1 MRLARSLRDSA
12 GLSLATNADRSKEPD
27 RRLRL
32 GLRDLD
38 DRECGGEF
46 TGAAG
51 AASFITRMPLLHVGR
66 MRGTVLSC
74 CCLGALASPG
84 CLGDPLVPALPRTVT
99 PVLGLNHS
107 LRHLR
112 RTRGLEANARDE
124 IWPSDSLAF
133 GLGLPFLALRG
144 SVECFEDTG
153 DDRVTH
159 NILAGQVND
168 AHPVNAL
175 QPVDGIGKPGR
186 LVVRQVHLAE
196 ITGNHHA

>member
-1 MRLARSLRDSA
+1 MTSVADTATISAYQRIPPAVAVRYRDPA
-12 GLSLATNADRSKEPD
+12 CGSKEPD
-27 RRLRL
+27 RCLRL

-46 TGAAG
+46 TGVAG
-51 AASFITRMPLLHVGR
+51 AASFITRMPLLHVGRR

-112 RTRGLEANARDE
+112 RTRGLEANARAKIKDRSR
-124 IWPSDSLAF
+124 W
-133 GLGLPFLALRG
+133 LGAINRNGAPRA
-144 SVECFEDTG
+144 
-153 DDRVTH
+153 
-159 NILAGQVND
+159 
-168 AHPVNAL
+168 
-175 QPVDGIGKPGR
+175 QPVTFGWALFAPYYPCPWTLDREDERKPLRDGPKWTV
-186 LVVRQVHLAE
+186 VVRVE
-196 ITGNHHA
+196 IKF

>member
-1 MRLARSLRDSA
+1 MRLARSRLDSA
-12 GLSLATNADRSKEPD
+12 GLSFATNADRSKEPD

-46 TGAAG
+46 TGVAG

-74 CCLGALASPG
+74 CCLGSLASPG

-112 RTRGLEANARDE
+112 RTRGLEANARAKIKDRSR
-124 IWPSDSLAF
+124 W
-133 GLGLPFLALRG
+133 LGAINRNGAPRA
-144 SVECFEDTG
+144 
-153 DDRVTH
+153 
-159 NILAGQVND
+159 
-168 AHPVNAL
+168 
-175 QPVDGIGKPGR
+175 QPVTFGWALFAPYYPCPWTLDREDERKPLRDGPKWTV
-186 LVVRQVHLAE
+186 VVRVE
-196 ITGNHHA
+196 IKF

>member
-1 MRLARSLRDSA
+1 MYLRYRS
-12 GLSLATNADRSKEPD
+12 RSKEPD

-46 TGAAG
+46 TGVAG

-112 RTRGLEANARDE
+112 RTRGLEANARAKIKDRSR
-124 IWPSDSLAF
+124 W
-133 GLGLPFLALRG
+133 LGAINRNGAPRA
-144 SVECFEDTG
+144 
-153 DDRVTH
+153 
-159 NILAGQVND
+159 
-168 AHPVNAL
+168 
-175 QPVDGIGKPGR
+175 QPVTFGWALFAPYYPCPWTLDREDERKPLRDGPKWTV
-186 LVVRQVHLAE
+186 VVRVE
-196 ITGNHHA
+196 IKF